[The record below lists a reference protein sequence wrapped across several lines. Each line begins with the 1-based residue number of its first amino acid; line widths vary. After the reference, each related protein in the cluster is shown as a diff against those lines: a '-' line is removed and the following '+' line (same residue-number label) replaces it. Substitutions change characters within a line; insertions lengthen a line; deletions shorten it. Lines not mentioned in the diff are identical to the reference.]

1 MVSSEL
7 EFDGVVIS
15 DCKGKFTIQVSDKY
29 IVLCTL
35 SGKIRQNGVRI
46 LPHDRVK
53 ISVSEYNPQMGRI
66 IYRYKD

>member
-1 MVSSEL
+1 MSSGL

-15 DCKGKFTIQVSDKY
+15 DCKGKFTIQIGENY
-29 IVLCTL
+29 TALCTL

-46 LPHDRVK
+46 LPGDRVK
-53 ISVSEYNPQMGRI
+53 VSVSEYDPSQGRI